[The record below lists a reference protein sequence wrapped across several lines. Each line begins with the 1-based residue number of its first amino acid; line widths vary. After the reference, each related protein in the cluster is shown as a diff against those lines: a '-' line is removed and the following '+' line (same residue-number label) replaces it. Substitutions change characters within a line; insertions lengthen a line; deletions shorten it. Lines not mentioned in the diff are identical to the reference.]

1 MEIESPTTI
10 ENASPI
16 PRSMGFGELLDATFS
31 FYRTHFLRFL
41 GITSIYLLAM
51 LIGFSICLLDD
62 SVGRNERIAIW
73 ITTTGVLFGVS
84 IFVASSLISATSQA
98 YLDGA
103 IRIGA
108 VLKLGIRQFI
118 TCFVGAFLFGLIAI
132 ITTTLASLL
141 LSSLFRLFALIM
153 QNAFNFFLTFVLS
166 LLSSVIVIFVA
177 VYFISH
183 WCFFA
188 AAVLVEG
195 KSMWDGIRRR
205 GELIRRRSLQIA
217 SIMTAIFLLYL
228 AVNFIFRFGF
238 GFLFI
243 LTEHTNFEELR
254 NVLQPVWLMQ
264 LPVFQNELRLS
275 HQLMHLIYL
284 GIDTITMPIW
294 VIGATLLY
302 FDQRIRREGFDIEMM
317 AARQG
322 GRK

>member
-1 MEIESPTTI
+1 MEIESPTTN
-10 ENASPI
+10 ENAPPI

-62 SVGRNERIAIW
+62 SLGRNERIAIW

-84 IFVASSLISATSQA
+84 IFVVSSLISATSQV

-103 IRIGA
+103 IRIGV

-132 ITTTLASLL
+132 ITTSLVGL
-141 LSSLFRLFALIM
+141 FLSGLFSFLM
-153 QNAFNFFLTFVLS
+153 QIPFNFFLTFVFS
-166 LLSSVIVIFVA
+166 LLSSGVVIFAA
-177 VYFISH
+177 VYFVSH

-195 KSMWDGIRRR
+195 KSMWEGIRRR

-217 SIMTAIFLLYL
+217 GIMTAIFLLYL

-243 LTEHTNFEELR
+243 LMELTNFEELR
-254 NVLQPVWLMQ
+254 NVIQSVWLMQ

-302 FDQRIRREGFDIEMM
+302 FNQRIQREGFDIEMM
-317 AARQG
+317 AVHQG
-322 GRK
+322 G

>member
-10 ENASPI
+10 ENTSPI

-73 ITTTGVLFGVS
+73 ITMTGVLFGVS
-84 IFVASSLISATSQA
+84 IFVASSLMFATSQA
-98 YLDGA
+98 YLDGV

-132 ITTTLASLL
+132 ITTTLVGLFFSGP
-141 LSSLFRLFALIM
+141 LSFLM
-153 QNAFNFFLTFVLS
+153 QIPFNFFLTFVLS

-195 KSMWDGIRRR
+195 KSIWDGIRRR

-322 GRK
+322 G

>member
-1 MEIESPTTI
+1 MGIDSPTTI
-10 ENASPI
+10 ENTSPI
-16 PRSMGFGELLDATFS
+16 PRSMGFGELLDVTFS

-62 SVGRNERIAIW
+62 TVGRNERIAIW
-73 ITTTGVLFGVS
+73 IPTTGFLFGLS
-84 IFVASSLISATSQA
+84 IFVVSGLISATAQA

-103 IRIGA
+103 IRTGA

-132 ITTTLASLL
+132 ITSTLVGLL
-141 LSSLFRLFALIM
+141 LSGLFRFFI
-153 QNAFNFFLTFVLS
+153 QIPFNFFLTFVFS
-166 LLSSVIVIFVA
+166 LLSSGVVIFAA
-177 VYFISH
+177 VYFVSH

-188 AAVLVEG
+188 GAVLVER

-205 GELIRRRSLQIA
+205 GELIRRKSLQITGT
-217 SIMTAIFLLYL
+217 MTAIFLLYL
-228 AVNFIFRFGF
+228 GVNFIFRFGF
-238 GFLFI
+238 GFSFI
-243 LTEHTNFEELR
+243 LAGLTNLEELR
-254 NVLQPVWLMQ
+254 NVIQPVWLMQ
-264 LPVFQNELRLS
+264 LPVFQNEFRLS
-275 HQLMHLIYL
+275 YQLMHLICL

-302 FDQRIRREGFDIEMM
+302 FNQRIQREGFDIEMM

-322 GRK
+322 R

>member
-1 MEIESPTTI
+1 MEIESPTTN
-10 ENASPI
+10 ENAPPI

-62 SVGRNERIAIW
+62 SIGRNERIAIW

-84 IFVASSLISATSQA
+84 IFVASSLISATSQV

-141 LSSLFRLFALIM
+141 LGSLFRFFALIM
-153 QNAFNFFLTFVLS
+153 QNAFNFFFPFVLS
-166 LLSSVIVIFVA
+166 LIAYLIMIFVA
-177 VYFISH
+177 VYLISH

-195 KSMWDGIRRR
+195 KSMWEGIRRR
-205 GELIRRRSLQIA
+205 GELIRRRSLHIA
-217 SIMTAIFLLYL
+217 GIMTAIFLLYL

-238 GFLFI
+238 GFLFV
-243 LTEHTNFEELR
+243 LTELTNFEELR
-254 NVLQPVWLMQ
+254 NVLQSVWLMQ

-302 FDQRIRREGFDIEMM
+302 FNQRIRREGFDIEMM

-322 GRK
+322 G

>member
-41 GITSIYLLAM
+41 RIALIYLLAM

-62 SVGRNERIAIW
+62 SIGRNERIVIW
-73 ITTTGVLFGVS
+73 ITTIGVLFGVS

-103 IRIGA
+103 IKIGA

-132 ITTTLASLL
+132 IISTLVSLL
-141 LSSLFRLFALIM
+141 LSGLFSLFMLNTFSLS
-153 QNAFNFFLTFVLS
+153 FFLTSVLT
-166 LLSSVIVIFVA
+166 LLSSVIVIYVA

-195 KSMWDGIRRR
+195 KSMWDGILRR

-217 SIMTAIFLLYL
+217 GTMTAIFLLYL
-228 AVNFIFRFGF
+228 GVNFIFRFGF

-243 LTEHTNFEELR
+243 LTELTSFEEIG
-254 NVLQPVWLMQ
+254 NVIQPVWLMQ

-275 HQLMHLIYL
+275 YQLMHLIYL

-302 FDQRIRREGFDIEMM
+302 FNQRIRREGFDIEMM

-322 GRK
+322 G

>member
-1 MEIESPTTI
+1 MEIEAPITI
-10 ENASPI
+10 ENTFPI

-41 GITSIYLLAM
+41 GIASIYLLAM

-62 SVGRNERIAIW
+62 SIGRNARIAIW

-84 IFVASSLISATSQA
+84 IFVASSLMSATSQA

-132 ITTTLASLL
+132 ITTTLVG
-141 LSSLFRLFALIM
+141 LFFSGLFSFLM
-153 QNAFNFFLTFVLS
+153 QIPFNFFLTFVLS
-166 LLSSVIVIFVA
+166 ILSSVIVIFVA

-195 KSMWDGIRRR
+195 KSMWEGIRRR

-217 SIMTAIFLLYL
+217 GIMTAIFLLYL

-243 LTEHTNFEELR
+243 LTELINFEELR
-254 NVLQPVWLMQ
+254 DVLQSVWLMQ

-284 GIDTITMPIW
+284 VIDTITMPIW

-302 FDQRIRREGFDIEMM
+302 FNQRIRREGFDIEMM

-322 GRK
+322 G

>member
-1 MEIESPTTI
+1 MEIESPTTN
-10 ENASPI
+10 ENVPPI
-16 PRSMGFGELLDATFS
+16 PRLMGFGELLDATFS

-98 YLDGA
+98 YLGGT

-118 TCFVGAFLFGLIAI
+118 TCFVGAFLFGLIGI
-132 ITTTLASLL
+132 ILSTLVG
-141 LSSLFRLFALIM
+141 LFFSGLFSFLM
-153 QNAFNFFLTFVLS
+153 QIPFNFFLTFVLS

-195 KSMWDGIRRR
+195 KSIWDGIRRR

-275 HQLMHLIYL
+275 HQLMHLINL

-317 AARQG
+317 AVRQG
-322 GRK
+322 G